1 MNKKSKKRA
10 SLVFVLMCLL
20 YVSVTFR
27 FPEKMSMRRISE
39 EQTPPSKSMILPVSP
54 MDITD
59 RYNSPSQQRALS
71 PSTASPASPEAGEA
85 MMKPEAEN
93 QPAAMKEDQSAAA
106 GRSGIEPSLLIS
118 VPVVCYA
125 IKEGWIEKESL
136 IFGKKDAYN
145 NVIWKKPIEILKD
158 HDEDGVRSILTTIGQ
173 KRIVEFVRKEGLSPA
188 PELSADDIILGR
200 GYRVDE
206 AKLIAMYN
214 KHVGTMCDELFPFSL
229 GGIGIM
235 KGKSGFEI
243 TRGKEGPRDDRKTVK
258 AEWMMPNLANL
269 PIRLAIG
276 KLSAHTGKIKVYG
289 NGHVMSQSPKAFERL
304 QGEQECVIQGRV
316 ESE

>member
-10 SLVFVLMCLL
+10 FLVFVLICLL

-27 FPEKMSMRRISE
+27 FPEKMSMKRISE
-39 EQTPPSKSMILPVSP
+39 EQTPPSKGIILPVP
-54 MDITD
+54 DMDTTT
-59 RYNSPSQQRALS
+59 RNPSPSQRALS
-71 PSTASPASPEAGEA
+71 PSTASPASPETGEA
-85 MMKPEAEN
+85 MIGPEVKN
-93 QPAAMKEDQSAAA
+93 QSAAMKDDQSTAA
-106 GRSGIEPSLLIS
+106 GPSGIEPSLLIS
-118 VPVVCYA
+118 IPVVCYA

-145 NVIWKKPIEILKD
+145 NMIWKKPIEILKD

-173 KRIVEFVRKEGLSPA
+173 KRVLDFIRKEGLSPA
-188 PELSADDIILGR
+188 SELSAENIILGK

-206 AKLIAMYN
+206 EKLIAMYN
-214 KHVGTMCDELFPFSL
+214 KHVGTTCDELFPFSL
-229 GGIGIM
+229 REIAIA
-235 KGKSGFEI
+235 KGKYGFEI
-243 TRGKEGPRDDRKTVK
+243 TRGKEGLKNNNKTAE

-276 KLSAHTGKIKVYG
+276 KLSAHTGRIKVYG
-289 NGHVMSQSPKAFERL
+289 NGHVVSQSPRAFERL
-304 QGEQECVIQGRV
+304 NGEQECVIQGRV

>member
-10 SLVFVLMCLL
+10 FLVFALICLL

-39 EQTPPSKSMILPVSP
+39 EQTPPSKGIILPVS
-54 MDITD
+54 DTDTTD
-59 RYNSPSQQRALS
+59 RNASPSQRALS
-71 PSTASPASPEAGEA
+71 PSTASPASPETDEA
-85 MMKPEAEN
+85 TMRPGVKN
-93 QPAAMKEDQSAAA
+93 QPAATKDSQFTPA

-118 VPVVCYA
+118 IPVVCYA
-125 IKEGWIEKESL
+125 IKEGWIEKEGL

-145 NVIWKKPIEILKD
+145 NVTWKKPIEILKD

-173 KRIVEFVRKEGLSPA
+173 KRVLEFIRKEGLIPPS
-188 PELSADDIILGR
+188 ELSADNVILGK

-206 AKLIAMYN
+206 EKLIAMYN
-214 KHVGTMCDELFPFSL
+214 KYVGTTCDELFPFSVRD
-229 GGIGIM
+229 IAIV
-235 KGKSGFEI
+235 KGKYGFEI
-243 TRGKEGPRDDRKTVK
+243 ARGKERLKDDKKT
-258 AEWMMPNLANL
+258 AETEWMMPNLANL

-276 KLSAHTGKIKVYG
+276 KLSAYTGRIKVYG
-289 NGHVMSQSPKAFERL
+289 NGHVVSQSPRAFERL
-304 QGEQECVIQGRV
+304 KGEQECIIQGRV

>member
-10 SLVFVLMCLL
+10 SLVFVLICLL

-39 EQTPPSKSMILPVSP
+39 EQTPPSKGMILPVP
-54 MDITD
+54 DVDTTD
-59 RYNSPSQQRALS
+59 RNASPSQRALS
-71 PSTASPASPEAGEA
+71 PSTASPASPETDEA
-85 MMKPEAEN
+85 MMRPEVKN
-93 QPAAMKEDQSAAA
+93 QPA
-106 GRSGIEPSLLIS
+106 GPSGIEPSLLIS
-118 VPVVCYA
+118 IPVVCYA
-125 IKEGWIEKESL
+125 IKEGWIEKEGL

-158 HDEDGVRSILTTIGQ
+158 HDEEGVRSILTTIGR

-188 PELSADDIILGR
+188 SELSADDIILGK

-206 AKLIAMYN
+206 EKLIAMYN

-229 GGIGIM
+229 RDIGIM
-235 KGKSGFEI
+235 KGKYGFEI
-243 TRGKEGPRDDRKTVK
+243 TRGKEGPKDDKKTAE

-276 KLSAHTGKIKVYG
+276 KLSAHTGRIKVYG
-289 NGHVMSQSPKAFERL
+289 NGHVMSQSPRAFERL

>member
-10 SLVFVLMCLL
+10 FLVFVLICLL

-27 FPEKMSMRRISE
+27 FPEKMSMKRISE
-39 EQTPPSKSMILPVSP
+39 EQTPPSKGIILPVP
-54 MDITD
+54 DMDTTT
-59 RYNSPSQQRALS
+59 RNPSPSQRALS
-71 PSTASPASPEAGEA
+71 PSTASPASPETDEA
-85 MMKPEAEN
+85 MTRPGVSN
-93 QPAAMKEDQSAAA
+93 QPAAMKDNQSAAA
-106 GRSGIEPSLLIS
+106 SRSGIEPSLLIS
-118 VPVVCYA
+118 IPVVCYA

-145 NVIWKKPIEILKD
+145 NMIWKKPIEILKD

-173 KRIVEFVRKEGLSPA
+173 KRVLDFIRKEGLSPA
-188 PELSADDIILGR
+188 SELSADNIILCK

-206 AKLIAMYN
+206 EKLIAMYN
-214 KHVGTMCDELFPFSL
+214 KHVGITCDELFPFSL
-229 GGIGIM
+229 REIAIA
-235 KGKSGFEI
+235 KGKYGYEI
-243 TRGKEGPRDDRKTVK
+243 TRGKEGLKNNNKTAE

-276 KLSAHTGKIKVYG
+276 KLSAHTGRIKVYG
-289 NGHVMSQSPKAFERL
+289 NGHVVSQSPRAFERL
-304 QGEQECVIQGRV
+304 NGEQECVIQGRV

>member
-10 SLVFVLMCLL
+10 SLVFALTCLV

-39 EQTPPSKSMILPVSP
+39 EQAPPSKGMMLPVP
-54 MDITD
+54 DIDTSD
-59 RYNSPSQQRALS
+59 RNASPSQGALS
-71 PSTASPASPEAGEA
+71 PSAASPASPETGEA
-85 MMKPEAEN
+85 VMRPEVK
-93 QPAAMKEDQSAAA
+93 PAAMKDNQAAA
-106 GRSGIEPSLLIS
+106 ACRSGIEPSLLIS
-118 VPVVCYA
+118 VPIVCYA
-125 IKEGWIEKESL
+125 IKEGWIEKEGL

-158 HDEDGVRSILTTIGQ
+158 HDEDGVRSILNTIGQ
-173 KRIVEFVRKEGLSPA
+173 KRVVDFIRKEGLSPA
-188 PELSADDIILGR
+188 SELSADDIMLGK

-206 AKLIAMYN
+206 GKLVAMYN
-214 KHVGTMCDELFPFSL
+214 KHVGAMADELFPFSSRE
-229 GGIGIM
+229 IGVM
-235 KGKSGFEI
+235 KGRYGFEI
-243 TRGKEGPRDDRKTVK
+243 TSGKEGPKEDKKTAE

-276 KLSAHTGKIKVYG
+276 TLSAHTGKIKVYG
-289 NGHVMSQSPKAFERL
+289 NGHVMSQSPRAFERL
-304 QGEQECVIQGRV
+304 RGEQECVIQGRL

>member
-10 SLVFVLMCLL
+10 SLVFVLICLL

-27 FPEKMSMRRISE
+27 FPEKMSIGRISE
-39 EQTPPSKSMILPVSP
+39 EQTPPSNSMTLPVS
-54 MDITD
+54 DTDTTD
-59 RYNSPSQQRALS
+59 RNASPSQRALS
-71 PSTASPASPEAGEA
+71 PFTAFPASPETDEA
-85 MMKPEAEN
+85 MMRPEVKN
-93 QPAAMKEDQSAAA
+93 QPAAMKDNQSTPA
-106 GRSGIEPSLLIS
+106 GPSGIEPSLLIS
-118 VPVVCYA
+118 IPVVCYA
-125 IKEGWIEKESL
+125 IKEGWIEKEGL

-173 KRIVEFVRKEGLSPA
+173 KRIVEFIRKEGLSPA
-188 PELSADDIILGR
+188 SELSADDIILGK

-214 KHVGTMCDELFPFSL
+214 KYVGTMCDDLFPFSSR
-229 GGIGIM
+229 GIRIM
-235 KGKSGFEI
+235 KGKYGFEI
-243 TRGKEGPRDDRKTVK
+243 TRGKEAPKDDKKTAE

-276 KLSAHTGKIKVYG
+276 KLSVHTGRIKVYG
-289 NGHVMSQSPKAFERL
+289 NGHVVSQSPRAFERL
-304 QGEQECVIQGRV
+304 RGEQECVIQGRV

>member
-10 SLVFVLMCLL
+10 SLVFVLICFL

-27 FPEKMSMRRISE
+27 FPEKMSMGRISE
-39 EQTPPSKSMILPVSP
+39 EQTPPSNSMTLQAS
-54 MDITD
+54 DTDTTD
-59 RYNSPSQQRALS
+59 RNASPSQRALS
-71 PSTASPASPEAGEA
+71 PFTAFPASPETDEA
-85 MMKPEAEN
+85 MMRPEVKN
-93 QPAAMKEDQSAAA
+93 QPAAMKDNQSTPA
-106 GRSGIEPSLLIS
+106 GPSGIEPSLLIS
-118 VPVVCYA
+118 IPVVCYA
-125 IKEGWIEKESL
+125 IKEGWIEKEGL

-145 NVIWKKPIEILKD
+145 KVIWKKPIEILKD

-173 KRIVEFVRKEGLSPA
+173 KRIVEFIRKEGLSPA
-188 PELSADDIILGR
+188 SELSADDIILGK

-206 AKLIAMYN
+206 EKLIAMYN

-229 GGIGIM
+229 RGIRIM
-235 KGKSGFEI
+235 KGKYGFEI
-243 TRGKEGPRDDRKTVK
+243 TRGKEGPKDDKKT
-258 AEWMMPNLANL
+258 AETEWMMPNLANL

-276 KLSAHTGKIKVYG
+276 KLSAHTGRIKVYG
-289 NGHVMSQSPKAFERL
+289 NGHVMSQSPRAFERL

>member
-10 SLVFVLMCLL
+10 SLVFVLICLL

-39 EQTPPSKSMILPVSP
+39 EQTPPSNSMTLQAS
-54 MDITD
+54 DTDTTD
-59 RYNSPSQQRALS
+59 RNASPSQRALS
-71 PSTASPASPEAGEA
+71 PFTAFPASPETDEA
-85 MMKPEAEN
+85 MMRPEVKN
-93 QPAAMKEDQSAAA
+93 QPAAMKDNQSTPA
-106 GRSGIEPSLLIS
+106 GPSGIEPSLLIS
-118 VPVVCYA
+118 IPVVCYA
-125 IKEGWIEKESL
+125 IKEGWIEKEGL

-145 NVIWKKPIEILKD
+145 KVIWKKPIEILKD

-188 PELSADDIILGR
+188 SELSADDIILGK

-206 AKLIAMYN
+206 EKLIAMYN

-229 GGIGIM
+229 RDIGVM
-235 KGKSGFEI
+235 KGKYGFEI
-243 TRGKEGPRDDRKTVK
+243 TRGKEGPKDDKKT
-258 AEWMMPNLANL
+258 AETEWMMPNLANL

-276 KLSAHTGKIKVYG
+276 KLSAHTGRIKVYG
-289 NGHVMSQSPKAFERL
+289 NGHVMSQSPRAFERL

>member
-10 SLVFVLMCLL
+10 FLVFVLICLL

-27 FPEKMSMRRISE
+27 FPEKMSMKRISE
-39 EQTPPSKSMILPVSP
+39 EQTPPSKGIILPVP
-54 MDITD
+54 DMDTTT
-59 RYNSPSQQRALS
+59 RNPSPSQRALS
-71 PSTASPASPEAGEA
+71 PSTASPASPETDEA
-85 MMKPEAEN
+85 MTRPGVSN
-93 QPAAMKEDQSAAA
+93 QPAAMKDNQSAAA
-106 GRSGIEPSLLIS
+106 SRSGIEPSLLIS
-118 VPVVCYA
+118 IPVVCYA

-145 NVIWKKPIEILKD
+145 NMIWKKPIEILKD

-173 KRIVEFVRKEGLSPA
+173 KRVLDFIRKEGLSPA
-188 PELSADDIILGR
+188 SELSAENIILGK

-206 AKLIAMYN
+206 EKLIAMYN
-214 KHVGTMCDELFPFSL
+214 KHVGTTCDELFPFSL
-229 GGIGIM
+229 REIAIA
-235 KGKSGFEI
+235 KGKYGFEI
-243 TRGKEGPRDDRKTVK
+243 TRGKEGLKNNNKTAE

-276 KLSAHTGKIKVYG
+276 KLSAHTGRIKVYG
-289 NGHVMSQSPKAFERL
+289 NGHVVSQSPRAFERL
-304 QGEQECVIQGRV
+304 NGEQECVIQGRV